1 MTTPRHKG
9 SQQNTLPE
17 LRTCLL
23 RNTQLNSSDIGI
35 AKISWLSLNALRGKF
50 PLWSHTIFFCRSHQR
65 SRIRIK
71 SFNFCRL

>member
-50 PLWSHTIFFCRSHQR
+50 PLWSHTIFFVEVTKGAESG
-65 SRIRIK
+65 SSYLI
-71 SFNFCRL
+71 SVD